1 MPDLTEMVLLGGFG
15 AAFGIFVLAALLRRR
30 GVQRPA
36 PGRNDDAGAEDAAL
50 DSLEW
55 GRVLPPPLP
64 VGRVPVWFYQPLDL
78 LGAGL
83 VFGVFGMLAW
93 GAAGTARD
101 APLDLKPATLLV
113 NIGFQ
118 CFMAGL
124 VAMFGVR
131 RVGWATWL
139 GLRWPGW
146 HWVFLIAPCA
156 VLFMWAV
163 FGGLQ
168 YSGYMDWMQSL
179 GVETVQD
186 TVKLLQKSEDP
197 MVLGLM
203 SLTAVIVAPI
213 CEEMVFRG
221 YFYPVLKKFAG
232 AWTAAACS
240 AWIFASAHGNLTVVL
255 PLFLFGGLL
264 VFIYEKTGSIWA
276 PIAVHCCFN
285 SATVIVQIAA
295 RCYDLPLNNPP

>member
-1 MPDLTEMVLLGGFG
+1 MPDLTEMVLVGGFS
-15 AAFGIFVLAALLRRR
+15 AAFGVFVLAALLRGR
-30 GVQRPA
+30 GALRPA
-36 PGRNDDAGAEDAAL
+36 AAQREDVAAQESVLDPLDEGGA
-50 DSLEW
+50 
-55 GRVLPPPLP
+55 LPPPLP

-78 LGAGL
+78 LGAVL
-83 VFGVFGMLAW
+83 VFGVFGLLAL
-93 GAAGTARD
+93 GAAGAVHD
-101 APLDLKPATLLV
+101 ATPELKPSTLLV

-118 CFMAGL
+118 CFMAGM

-131 RVGWATWL
+131 RVGWAAWL

-156 VLFMWAV
+156 VLFMWAI

-168 YSGYMDWMQSL
+168 CSGYMDWMQSL

-203 SLTAVIVAPI
+203 SLTAVVVAPL
-213 CEEMVFRG
+213 CEEIVFRG

-232 AWTAAACS
+232 AWVAAACS
-240 AWIFASAHGNLTVVL
+240 AWIFASAHGNLTVLL

-264 VFIYEKTGSIWA
+264 VFLYEKTGSLWA
-276 PIAVHCCFN
+276 PVAVHCCFN

-295 RCYDLPLNNPP
+295 RYYDLPFDNPP